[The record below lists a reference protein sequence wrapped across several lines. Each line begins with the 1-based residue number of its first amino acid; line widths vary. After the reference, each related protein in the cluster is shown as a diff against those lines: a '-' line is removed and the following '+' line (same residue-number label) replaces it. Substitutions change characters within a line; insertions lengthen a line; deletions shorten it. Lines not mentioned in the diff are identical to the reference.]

1 MDSKDYESA
10 TMWKMTAIDL
20 IPPPRWQLPRSSASS
35 RSPEI
40 FAPRGSC
47 KRSLCYDCSWVM
59 LGSFWRIHPFTMF
72 HSSRTLLGAQVG
84 FCRLQSIQDLMRLTR
99 LTVNVVIVS
108 WKSISPPKKHVPKSF
123 LQFAFYMFFY
133 GLPFDREIDPLKPAL
148 PIFERPAT

>member
-10 TMWKMTAIDL
+10 TIAIDL
-20 IPPPRWQLPRSSASS
+20 IPPPRWRLPRSSASS
-35 RSPEI
+35 RSPDI
-40 FAPRGSC
+40 FPRSW
-47 KRSLCYDCSWVM
+47 CYDCSCVM
-59 LGSFWRIHPFTMF
+59 LGPFWRIHQFTMF

-108 WKSISPPKKHVPKSF
+108 WKPISPPKKHVPKSF
-123 LQFAFYMFFY
+123 LQFVFYTFFN